1 MKNRSADSMSFWEHV
16 EEFRRRAIVA
26 ALCVAAGSVAG
37 YLLFP
42 CFVNMIHRAV
52 GEHLYAFAVTEGLL
66 VRLKTAISLGLFIS
80 LPVIVGEIALF
91 VLPALAPRE
100 KVILIVLLVAAFT
113 LFAGGLAFAFRGVL
127 PLTVQFLRSPEFFPD
142 NVSRLISFR
151 DFLDFFLTF
160 LVSFG
165 VCFQFPIVMLL
176 ALKFNVL
183 PLRFFTRHFKIVVI
197 LIFVLAAVITPPD
210 VVSQIALALPLL
222 ALYSLT
228 LLIAKITGLGKT
240 VREKRSG
247 ARRPTHP
254 KKRATRSGKGND

>member
-1 MKNRSADSMSFWEHV
+1 MKKRSADSLSFWEHV
-16 EEFRRRAIVA
+16 EELRRRAIVA
-26 ALCVAAGSVAG
+26 ALCVTAGSVAG

-42 CFVNMIHRAV
+42 WFVNMIYQAV
-52 GEHLYAFAVTEGLL
+52 GEQLYAFAVTEGFL
-66 VRLKTAISLGLFIS
+66 VRLKTAVSLGVFIS

-91 VLPALAPRE
+91 VLPALTPRE
-100 KVILIVLLVAAFT
+100 KVTLIVLLVSAFT
-113 LFAGGLAFAFRGVL
+113 LFAGGLAFAFQGVL
-127 PLTVQFLRSPEFFPD
+127 PITVQFLRSPEFFPD

-151 DFLDFFLTF
+151 DFLDFFMTF
-160 LVSFG
+160 LVGFG

-183 PLRFFTRHFKIVVI
+183 PLRFFTRHFKVVVI

-228 LLIAKITGLGKT
+228 LLLAKILGLGT
-240 VREKRSG
+240 AVRESRSG
-247 ARRPTHP
+247 ARRPAP
-254 KKRATRSGKGND
+254 RKKRITRSGRGDD